1 MRGIV
6 ALMPHVSLIVN
17 PLATAVD
24 EHRVARVEQTLARV
38 AEVDTH
44 FTQRRGHAT
53 ELAYSLSSL
62 GTDAIFVYSGDG
74 GFNEVVNG
82 LGRNAP
88 PVACIPG
95 GGTSVF
101 PRALGLP
108 RDPVRA
114 AEQLAAAFEQRRRRT
129 ISLGRVNGRRFLF
142 NAGLRFDAEL
152 VRRIEAQR
160 SRNGRP
166 GDAAFLAT
174 VGKLIAEHRG
184 RFDPALEVAGLGRAA
199 FLFVANADPYTYV
212 GSLPV
217 HVAPQARLDGGLD
230 VVAPTRVRPHVIP
243 SFISYVLTGKRLPSS
258 VRTLHDADRVEARC
272 DRPLPLQADGEDLGD
287 VTSAVFEA
295 ERAAIGVLV

>member
-1 MRGIV
+1 MV
-6 ALMPHVSLIVN
+6 VLMSHVTLIVN

-53 ELAYSLSSL
+53 ELAYSTASI

-82 LGRNAP
+82 LGRKAP

-101 PRALGLP
+101 PRALGVP

-114 AEQLAAAFEQRRRRT
+114 AEQLAAAFEQRRTRT

-142 NAGLRFDAEL
+142 SAGLLFDAEL

-174 VGKLIAEHRG
+174 LGKLIAEHRG
-184 RFDPALEVAGLGRAA
+184 RFDPALEIAGLGRVA
-199 FLFVANADPYTYV
+199 FLFVANADPYTYL
-212 GSLPV
+212 GALPI
-217 HVAPQARLDGGLD
+217 HIAPRARLDAGLD
-230 VVAPTRVRPHVIP
+230 VIAPARVRPHAVP
-243 SFISYVLTGKRLPSS
+243 ALLSYVLTGKRLPSS
-258 VRTLHDADRVEARC
+258 VRTLHDVDRIETRC

-295 ERAAIGVLV
+295 ERAAISVLV

>member
-1 MRGIV
+1 
-6 ALMPHVSLIVN
+6 MPRIALIVN

-24 EHRVARVEQTLARV
+24 EQRLGMVQATVGRSADVETYRTRA
-38 AEVDTH
+38 
-44 FTQRRGHAT
+44 RGHAT
-53 ELAYSLSSL
+53 ELAREVA
-62 GTDAIFVYSGDG
+62 GTVDAVFVFSGDG

-82 LGRNAP
+82 LGTNAP

-101 PRALGLP
+101 PRALGIP

-114 AEQLAAAFEQRRRRT
+114 AEQLAAAFEQRRTRT
-129 ISLGRVNGRRFLF
+129 VSLGRVNGRRFLF
-142 NAGLRFDAEL
+142 SAGLLFDAEL

-174 VGKLIAEHRG
+174 LGKLIAEHRG
-184 RFDPALEVAGLGRAA
+184 RFEPALEVAGLGRVA
-199 FLFVANADPYTYV
+199 FLFVANADPYTYL
-212 GSLPV
+212 GALPI
-217 HVAPQARLDGGLD
+217 HIAPRARLDAGLD
-230 VVAPTRVRPHVIP
+230 VIAPARVRPHAVQVLL
-243 SFISYVLTGKRLPSS
+243 SYVMTGKRPPSS
-258 VRTLHDADRVEARC
+258 VRTLHDFDRIETRC

-295 ERAAIGVLV
+295 ERDAVRVLT

>member
-1 MRGIV
+1 MS
-6 ALMPHVSLIVN
+6 HVTLIVN

-24 EHRVARVEQTLARV
+24 EHRVARVEQILARV

-44 FTQRRGHAT
+44 FTQRRGHAI
-53 ELAYSLSSL
+53 ELAYSTASI

-82 LGRNAP
+82 LGRKAP

-101 PRALGLP
+101 PRALGVP

-114 AEQLAAAFEQRRRRT
+114 AEQLAAAFEQRRTRT

-142 NAGLRFDAEL
+142 SAGLLFDAEL

-174 VGKLIAEHRG
+174 LGKLIAEHRG
-184 RFDPALEVAGLGRAA
+184 RFDPALEIAGLGRVA
-199 FLFVANADPYTYV
+199 FLFVANADPYTYL
-212 GSLPV
+212 GALPI
-217 HVAPQARLDGGLD
+217 HIAPRARLDAGLD
-230 VVAPTRVRPHVIP
+230 VIAPARVRPHAVP
-243 SFISYVLTGKRLPSS
+243 ALLSYVLTGKRLPSS
-258 VRTLHDADRVEARC
+258 VRTLHDVDRIETRC

-295 ERAAIGVLV
+295 ERAAISVLV

>member
-1 MRGIV
+1 MRGMV
-6 ALMPHVSLIVN
+6 VLMSHVTLIVK

-53 ELAYSLSSL
+53 ELAYSSASL

-101 PRALGLP
+101 PRALGVP

-114 AEQLAAAFEQRRRRT
+114 AEQLSSAFEQRRLRT
-129 ISLGRVNGRRFLF
+129 ISVGRVNGRRFLF
-142 NAGLRFDAEL
+142 SAGLLFDAEL

-174 VGKLIAEHRG
+174 LGKLIAEHRG
-184 RFDPALEVAGLGRAA
+184 RFEPALEIAGLGRVA
-199 FLFVANADPYTYV
+199 FLFVANADPYTYL
-212 GSLPV
+212 GALPI
-217 HVAPQARLDGGLD
+217 HIAPRARLDAGLD
-230 VVAPTRVRPHVIP
+230 VIAPARVRPRGVP
-243 SFISYVLTGKRLPSS
+243 MLLSYVLTGKRLPSS
-258 VRTLHDADRVEARC
+258 VRTLHDVDHIEARC

-287 VTSAVFEA
+287 VTSALFEA
-295 ERAAIGVLV
+295 ERNAVSVLV